1 MDLRAAFPAW
11 FIAAVWLSLWL
22 LAPARVIVLPLFGVM
37 LVALLFSAGASVRE
51 WARPAGPRAL
61 TSLDTEKR

>member
-1 MDLRAAFPAW
+1 MALRAAFPAW

-22 LAPARVIVLPLFGVM
+22 LAPARIIVLPLFGAM

-51 WARPAGPRAL
+51 WARPAVPRPL
-61 TSLDTEKR
+61 TRLDTDS